1 MLKVIKKPTVVL
13 TVFMA
18 AMATSC
24 TNDDY
29 SFFGDDDLNLNS
41 QIPMTRSGE
50 PESNSPN
57 GTVNEDYIRGAI
69 PLEENRCYFYAL
81 TDIKAHDY
89 FKEAIRPACDDESP
103 SEKIDNFYRKVVNTA
118 KKDSLKYGWDK
129 DSMTTSGFAQ
139 LGVDMELFD
148 KKRPCITDPSEIE
161 QIVNDPDARESVAA
175 VSMRV
180 WDSSENKVAGHFA
193 RVSSINEN
201 GVCFSGYNPQAGDLT
216 GGQACYEYDQNCNQ
230 ANKVNALYLKSK

>member
-13 TVFMA
+13 AVFMA

-81 TDIKAHDY
+81 TDIKSRNLLGTPL
-89 FKEAIRPACDDESP
+89 KP
-103 SEKIDNFYRKVVNTA
+103 SYGDTPQQTIEKNYNEIVNKATE
-118 KKDSLKYGWDK
+118 DPSKYGWDK
-129 DSMTTSGFAQ
+129 DSMTVSGFAQ
-139 LGVDMELFD
+139 LGVDLGLFD
-148 KKRPCITDPSEIE
+148 KNRPCITDPSEIE
-161 QIVNDPDARESVAA
+161 RIVNDRKARGSVAA

-193 RVSSINEN
+193 RVSSIDKN